1 MNLSPPRVPGSCP
14 TAVRNAV
21 KEICDSEL
29 KNMTYHIVA
38 VSSQSSF
45 TEGLAA
51 VQRWKIKHDESTIP
65 SYTNNKVYTDIQCV
79 AKTHDHVS

>member
-1 MNLSPPRVPGSCP
+1 
-14 TAVRNAV
+14 V

-51 VQRWKIKHDESTIP
+51 VQRWKTKHDESTIP
-65 SYTNNKVYTDIQCV
+65 S
-79 AKTHDHVS
+79 